1 MKKIIIFGAG
11 YHGRLALRKIINS
24 KKFYCKF
31 LIDNDKKKIGTKI
44 LGKKIFNVNK
54 ISNIEF
60 DYLIICGRYIE
71 PQINQVTQLGVQKKK
86 ILVWGKRKINP
97 SKKDLAKREL
107 YTLKIL
113 KYIIEVF
120 EKKKISYWF
129 DYSGLLSL
137 MRKRSLAELSDVD
150 ISVKLQNVKLA
161 IYLLNKKNNLFNFF
175 SKRIID
181 KNSRKILPRFYV
193 IGKIKERNFEPPI
206 IDFISKKFLKK
217 YNINLIE
224 DRKYPSTFFNSHK
237 IKSYKKLKFRIP
249 NEPLKYLKFVYG
261 KDWKEP
267 KDTWSVKRKK

>member
-31 LIDNDKKKIGTKI
+31 FIDNDKKKIGTKI

-54 ISNIEF
+54 ISNTEF
-60 DYLIICGRYIE
+60 DHLIICGRYIE
-71 PQINQVTQLGVQKKK
+71 TQRKQVVKLGVQKNK
-86 ILVWGKRKINP
+86 ILVWGKKKINP
-97 SKKDLAKREL
+97 SKKVLAMREL

-113 KYIIEVF
+113 KYIINEF
-120 EKKKISYWF
+120 EKIKISYWF

-150 ISVKLQNVKLA
+150 ISINLQNVKSA
-161 IYLLNKKNNLFNFF
+161 INLLKKKNNLFNFY
-175 SKRIID
+175 SKRIFQ
-181 KNSRKILPRFYV
+181 KNRRIILPRFYV
-193 IGKIKERNFEPPI
+193 IGKIKEKSFEPPI
-206 IDFISKKFLKK
+206 IDFVTKKFLKN

-224 DRKYPSTFFNSHK
+224 NRRYPLTFFNSHE
-237 IKSYKKLKFRIP
+237 IKSYKKLNFRIP
-249 NEPLKYLKFVYG
+249 NGPIKYLKFVYG